1 MAYRLRM
8 PAEIGDWLAELAGS
22 APEAAAEVGAALLAL
37 MHAHAIPG
45 PPLVID
51 PDEPVP
57 APVDLRESLDL
68 TYQELL
74 ENLQLVRREI
84 ADMTTLRSGLLV
96 TLAEPDLDP
105 HMRAS
110 LDRQLAAAQE
120 LETVL
125 GRRGHRLHVLVDA
138 FRAQRETAKAL
149 VTAAETQAR
158 VQQAVGAL
166 EPSDAAEPRPDADP
180 AEIVRSAADSAQR
193 AGRLQEQAM
202 RLLGLIQ
209 DSDGAAPAGGTDRPE
224 SDVLELRPDPLG
236 SDVRI
241 LFAEEPTGTLTL
253 LTVLADADAVDAH
266 ADAAIGLACELLEHI
281 RDEGWPT
288 ESLQFEYGDALVAR
302 FLPGRGAELT
312 ARAAALGTAMTLAG
326 LRERSGVTVTELA
339 QRAGLDENLVKII
352 EQRSLGHADVEAVAA
367 YARAL
372 GGTLRLTIGLDG
384 TDYRLS

>member
-37 MHAHAIPG
+37 MHASAIPG
-45 PPLVID
+45 PPLVVD

-68 TYQELL
+68 TYQQLL

-105 HMRAS
+105 HMRAA

-120 LETVL
+120 LEAVL
-125 GRRGHRLHVLVDA
+125 GRRGHRLQVLVDA
-138 FRAQRETAKAL
+138 FRTQKETAKAL
-149 VTAAETQAR
+149 ATAAEAQAR
-158 VQQAVGAL
+158 IGQAMDGL
-166 EPSDAAEPRPDADP
+166 DAAAGAMPGPDEIDRAT
-180 AEIVRSAADSAQR
+180 AESAER
-193 AGRLQEQAM
+193 VGRLRVEAV
-202 RLLGLIQ
+202 RLLGLMQ
-209 DSDGAAPAGGTDRPE
+209 ERDGATPGPRADRPE

-253 LTVLADADAVDAH
+253 LTVLEDADAVDQH
-266 ADAAIGLACELLEHI
+266 ASTAIGLAAELLEHI

-288 ESLQFEYGDALVAR
+288 ESLQFDYGDALVAR
-302 FLPGRGAELT
+302 YLPGRGAELA
-312 ARAAALGTAMTLAG
+312 ARAAALSAATTLAR
-326 LRERSGVTVTELA
+326 LRERRGLTVRELA
-339 QRAGLDENLVKII
+339 ERAGLDENLVAII
-352 EQRSLGHADVEAVAA
+352 EQGSLRHADVETLAA
-367 YARAL
+367 CARAL
-372 GGTLRLTIGLDG
+372 GGTLRLAVSLDG
-384 TDYRLS
+384 TEDRLS